1 VAIQGGQL
9 SKTALNAL
17 VNLLAIT
24 LENAR
29 SREIATRAQAARQSE
44 QFKSTLLD
52 GLAHEFKTPLTS
64 IRAATSALLGENV
77 SDANQ
82 QTELLTI
89 VDQEAERLSRLVTEA
104 THVARIEAGKIDLNR
119 EWHMVDVLIDRVL
132 EETELQRDGRPVNVS
147 IERGLPRV
155 RVDSNL
161 VQLALRQ
168 LVDNALKYSPRKSA
182 IDVQAKLSG
191 ENLSISVHNEGE
203 PLSEAEQARIFD
215 KFYRGQNVRR
225 QVAGTGMGLSVAR
238 DILLAH
244 GGDVFL
250 NRSNQRGTEFVLTIP
265 LAQV

>member
-1 VAIQGGQL
+1 
-9 SKTALNAL
+9 L
-17 VNLLAIT
+17 VYLLAIT
-24 LENAR
+24 LEHAR
-29 SREIATRAQAARQSE
+29 SREIVTRAQAARQSE

-64 IRAATSALLGENV
+64 IRAATTALLGENV
-77 SDANQ
+77 SDSAQ
-82 QTELLTI
+82 QMELLTI

-119 EWHMVDVLIDRVL
+119 EWHLVETLIGRVL
-132 EETELQRDGRPVNVS
+132 VETELQRDGREVKVF
-147 IERGLPRV
+147 IDRGLPRV
-155 RVDSNL
+155 QIDSNL

-182 IDVQAKLSG
+182 IDVRAELSG

-244 GGDVFL
+244 GGDVYL
-250 NRSNQRGTEFVLTIP
+250 NGSNQRGTEFVLTIP
-265 LAQV
+265 LAAAQGKVL